1 MNKTIRKYF
10 QVYTYFLTY
19 PTRRLRV
26 FIALIHLVR
35 FPKRNRLHTLP
46 QLYASGNARIS
57 VIRGT

>member
-1 MNKTIRKYF
+1 M
-10 QVYTYFLTY
+10 TY